1 MTTISA
7 AEANRHFSRVLRQV
21 AQGET
26 LTITSRGKPL
36 ATIAP
41 ITRKAGQTVAKR
53 QLLARLANQPATGE
67 RRWTR
72 AELYED

>member
-36 ATIAP
+36 ATMAP
-41 ITRKAGQTVAKR
+41 ISRKAGQVVAKH

-72 AELYED
+72 ADLYQD

>member
-41 ITRKAGQTVAKR
+41 IARKAGQAVAKR
-53 QLLARLANQPATGE
+53 QLLVRLANQPATGE
-67 RRWTR
+67 RCWTR
-72 AELYED
+72 ADLYGD